1 MVGRKDLNI
10 LVGANIKRERE
21 KAGFTQDQFSE
32 LLGIGSKSLSSI
44 ERGVVGVSL
53 ATLLKICDILHICAN
68 ALLYEQNRKN
78 DVDSIAEQLQK
89 LSPEQFEIA
98 SDVMANLLKAFSLE
112 NQISSTCYKR
122 TRKIC
127 NL

>member
-1 MVGRKDLNI
+1 MDGRKDLNI

-53 ATLLKICDILHICAN
+53 TTLLRICDMLHISAN
-68 ALLYEQNRKN
+68 VLLYEQSQKN
-78 DVDSIAEQLQK
+78 DVDSIAFQLK
-89 LSPEQFEIA
+89 MLSAEQFEIA
-98 SDVMANLLKAFSLE
+98 SDVMTNLIKAFSLE
-112 NQISSTCYKR
+112 K
-122 TRKIC
+122 
-127 NL
+127 

>member
-1 MVGRKDLNI
+1 MDGRKDLNV

-53 ATLLKICDILHICAN
+53 TTLLKICDALHISAN
-68 ALLYEQNRKN
+68 ALLYEQAQKN
-78 DVDSIAEQLQK
+78 DADSITMQLQR
-89 LSPEQFEIA
+89 LSPEQFQIA
-98 SDVMANLLKAFSLE
+98 SDVITNLIKAFSLD
-112 NQISSTCYKR
+112 K
-122 TRKIC
+122 
-127 NL
+127 